1 MLRRLNESRSLERF
15 PKPFQGWALGVTWNA
30 LVTAFF
36 ASVLAVSP
44 ALAQGAGEKPPKT
57 PPTAPG
63 QDLMNPGDEVDGN
76 AIEQRGRTTVP
87 GVGIPGRAAGA
98 GKAKA
103 GTATPVESAPAR
115 WGVVLATFSDDGH
128 QQMAKMACERLAE
141 TYPALKGCYA
151 RSTERGSVVMIGQ
164 FAGPKDDEARA
175 MLDAVKA
182 ISPDGRARP
191 FGRAYLSR
199 VQSGSGAA
207 RSPYDLV
214 AAAKRKMP
222 NAHPL
227 FTFQVA
233 MWSDFDSKTLTQ
245 DEIEQKA
252 EAHCKMLRARGL
264 ESFVHHD
271 QDKHMSIVTIG
282 VFDSEAYDPRSTLFS
297 PPVERLFK
305 QFPSMLVNGEDLLLP
320 PPKGAPAGTAPTKQ
334 PCVLIE
340 VPK

>member
-1 MLRRLNESRSLERF
+1 MLRRLNESCAAERF
-15 PKPFQGWALGVTWNA
+15 PKPFRSEALGFRAGRHSAAVFA
-30 LVTAFF
+30 LIWAIAG
-36 ASVLAVSP
+36 AS
-44 ALAQGAGEKPPKT
+44 AQGTGGKPAQT
-57 PPTAPG
+57 PPTTPG
-63 QDLMNPGDEVDGN
+63 QELMNPGDEVDGN
-76 AIEQRGRTTVP
+76 AIDQRGRTTVP

-98 GKAKA
+98 GKGKA
-103 GTATPVESAPAR
+103 AAAVAADTAPAR

-128 QQMAKMACERLAE
+128 QQMAKAACERLAE

-164 FAGPKDDEARA
+164 FAGPKDDDARV
-175 MLDAVKA
+175 MLESVKS

-199 VQSGSGAA
+199 VQSASNAA
-207 RSPYDLV
+207 RSPFDLV

-222 NAHPL
+222 DAHPL

-233 MWSDFDSKTLTQ
+233 MWSDFDSRTMTQ

-252 EAHCKMLRARGL
+252 EAHCKSLRARGL

-305 QFPSMLVNGEDLLLP
+305 QFPTMLVNGEELLMP
-320 PPKGAPAGTAPTKQ
+320 PPKGAPAGTPPIKQ

>member
-1 MLRRLNESRSLERF
+1 MAGAVF
-15 PKPFQGWALGVTWNA
+15 AL
-30 LVTAFF
+30 F
-36 ASVLAVSP
+36 LAIGP
-44 ALAQGAGEKPPKT
+44 AAAQGTGEKPAKA
-57 PPTAPG
+57 PPAAPG

-87 GVGIPGRAAGA
+87 GVGIPGRTAGA
-98 GKAKA
+98 GKAKGA
-103 GTATPVESAPAR
+103 QPAPADNTPAR

-128 QQMAKMACERLAE
+128 QQMAKMACERLGE

-164 FAGPKDDEARA
+164 FAGPKDDDARA
-175 MLDAVKA
+175 MLESVKS

-199 VQSGSGAA
+199 VQSGSGAS

-214 AAAKRKMP
+214 AAAKRKLP
-222 NAHPL
+222 NVRPV

-233 MWSDFDSKTLTQ
+233 MWSDFESKTLTQ

-252 EAHCKMLRARGL
+252 EAHCKSLRGRGL
-264 ESFVHHD
+264 ESYVHHD
-271 QDKHMSIVTIG
+271 QDKHTSIVTIG